1 MNAAEFAFQ
10 IKGAKQSGD
19 QWSGCCPPTTT
30 SAPAYAWRDANGHL
44 LVKCQADCSF
54 DSIVCRVGLEEGGLL
69 QRFDGPWSPPF
80 ISRSGR
86 GQAQASSKLVRTYDF
101 TDEHGKI
108 LFQEVRLEP
117 KGFYF
122 RRPDGQGGWIK
133 NLDGVTSRPL
143 YRLHDL
149 RLDHVPADR

>member
-1 MNAAEFAFQ
+1 LL
-10 IKGAKQSGD
+10 IKDARRSGS
-19 QWSGCCPPTTT
+19 QWSGCCPAHDDKRA
-30 SAPAYAWRDANGHL
+30 SLRWRDANDHL

-54 DSIVCRVGLEEGGLL
+54 DSIVAELGLKKADFFNGSMAPGV
-69 QRFDGPWSPPF
+69 RHS
-80 ISRSGR
+80 SR
-86 GQAQASSKLVRTYDF
+86 GQDAAKHKPSSKLVRTYDF
-101 TDEHGKI
+101 TDERGKI

-149 RLDHVPADR
+149 RL